1 MSKIFIDTNI
11 LVYAVDQAD
20 LQKKKRSRFLLQELR
35 EESCIGVIST
45 QILQEF
51 YVTATKKLQLDPIL
65 IKSILRSLENYEVV
79 VINQDLI
86 ESAIDCSILSRI
98 SFWDAL
104 VVVSAES
111 TCCDKILSED
121 LNDGQLIRGV
131 KIENPFLK
139 PDQLNETGEQYSD

>member
-1 MSKIFIDTNI
+1 MPKIFIDTNI
-11 LVYAVDQAD
+11 LVYAMDQAD
-20 LQKKKRSRFLLQELR
+20 PQKKKQSRFVLQELR
-35 EESCIGVIST
+35 EESDIGVIST

-51 YVTATKKLQLDPIL
+51 YVTATKKLKLDPIL
-65 IKSILRSLENYEVV
+65 VKSILRSLENYEVV

-86 ESAIDCSILSRI
+86 ESAVDCSILNRV

-111 TCCDKILSED
+111 SCCDKILSED

-139 PDQLNETGEQYSD
+139 PEQLNEPGERYSD